1 MNRMRVSKAF
11 RCALPSLREDQL
23 NNLRCWAEQTCAMS
37 TVFRDGRGLVLVAL
51 KDAPRSSASFARTVR
66 TALRRR
72 GINTPLR
79 GHWCTLT
86 TVREALA
93 VVGDGASTGGA
104 ARQANTIRPDDAE
117 APSAARAAH
126 PHGDDTDVRVVS
138 LTPLIEHFDTHG
150 WR

>member
-1 MNRMRVSKAF
+1 M
-11 RCALPSLREDQL
+11 

-37 TVFRDGRGLVLVAL
+37 TVFQDGRGVVLVAL

-66 TALRRR
+66 TAFRRR

-93 VVGDGASTGGA
+93 VVGDG
-104 ARQANTIRPDDAE
+104 QANTIRPDDAE

-138 LTPLIEHFDTHG
+138 LTPL
-150 WR
+150 R